1 MARKLKD
8 IEVDEISLVDAAA
21 TRKTFF
27 IKKQKERKSMEKLI
41 ELLKSFFGDEFTDED
56 IAKAK
61 EIPEDTQKGFH
72 DALNILNEYKPDF
85 PQDILGA
92 ITVVAKQAAT
102 GQVEKEVEKEVDIL
116 AEMIDA
122 EKAGA
127 KLSKATLE
135 QLKKIHAI
143 IEGMIGVKEKGLK
156 KSGDEKLSPET
167 IARLEKLDAM
177 EKDEAEREKKEKS
190 DKEKKLQDEIDN
202 LKKEVEKLGK
212 TKGIKKSLTDEPEE
226 DEKTKK
232 KKTDKED
239 EIPEWPS
246 FTKQAEVDED

>member
-27 IKKQKERKSMEKLI
+27 IKKQKERKSMDKLI
-41 ELLKSFFGDEFTDED
+41 ELLKAFFGEDFTDED

-61 EIPEDTQKGFH
+61 EIPEGIQKEFH
-72 DALNILNEYKPDF
+72 DALNILNEYKEDF

-92 ITVVAKQAAT
+92 LTIVAKRAAT
-102 GQVEKEVEKEVDIL
+102 GQVEKEVEKEIDIL

-143 IEGMIGVKEKGLK
+143 IEGMIGMKEKGLK
-156 KSGDEKLSPET
+156 KEGDEKLTPET
-167 IARLEKLDAM
+167 IARLEKLEAM
-177 EKDEAEREKKEKS
+177 EKAEAERKEKEKS
-190 DKEKKLQDEIDN
+190 DKEQKLQEEIDN

-212 TKGIKKSLTDEPEE
+212 TKGTKKSLTEEPEE
-226 DEKTKK
+226 PE
-232 KKTDKED
+232 KKTGKDDFKWTTFTAKKEED
-239 EIPEWPS
+239 E
-246 FTKQAEVDED
+246 D